1 MPPVPRARNGPSQMD
16 SIYVL
21 IPVTLLLLGIAV
33 AAYLWSVNSGQFD
46 DLDKAARSILFEDE
60 NQDEDR
66 SSRGGA
72 RRTDA
77 VPTKPRDRD

>member
-1 MPPVPRARNGPSQMD
+1 MD

-21 IPVTLLLLGIAV
+21 IPVTVLLLGIAV

-60 NQDEDR
+60 DANGRDR
-66 SSRGGA
+66 PQ
-72 RRTDA
+72 RTDPA
-77 VPTKPRDRD
+77 SPREGD